1 MAKARNTDQGRH
13 FAGVDPAPGS
23 KKVFSSGDS
32 GGKIFNPVQKPKS
45 NITSQNVPVTGGAQ
59 PGNSYPGMNVAAAG
73 TSPTVGKTDKRVAG
87 IQKFY
92 GK

>member
-1 MAKARNTDQGRH
+1 MAARNTDVGRH
-13 FAGVDPAPGS
+13 FKGANPAPGA
-23 KKVFSSGDS
+23 KQIFSSGDS

-45 NITSQNVPVTGGAQ
+45 NSLAAASTPPFVPNPT
-59 PGNSYPGMNVAAAG
+59 AAG
-73 TSPTVGKTDKRVAG
+73 TSPTVARTNKKVAG

>member
-1 MAKARNTDQGRH
+1 MNKTMESGRH
-13 FAGVDPAPGS
+13 AKGANPAPGA

-32 GGKIFNPVQKPKS
+32 GGKIMNPVQKPKS
-45 NITSQNVPVTGGAQ
+45 NSLAAASTPPFVPNTS
-59 PGNSYPGMNVAAAG
+59 AAG
-73 TSPTVGKTDKRVAG
+73 TSGSVARTNKKVAG